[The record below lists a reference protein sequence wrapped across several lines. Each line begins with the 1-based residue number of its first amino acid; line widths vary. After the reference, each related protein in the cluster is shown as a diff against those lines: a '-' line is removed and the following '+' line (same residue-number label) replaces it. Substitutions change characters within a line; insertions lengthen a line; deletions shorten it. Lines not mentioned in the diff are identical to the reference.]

1 MYENPAV
8 FSSEDISAP
17 RRAAQ
22 FLMPRIDFSDP
33 GSIERAQRLVR
44 DFAVCGFIVFNG
56 DVDLVRKTT
65 RKLASISEF
74 PLLFG
79 CDVERGLGQRVSGGT
94 LFPFAMAQGAIDD
107 EAALRRQA
115 VITAREMKYC
125 GLNLAFAPVLD
136 VNTEPLNPII
146 NARAFSDDPALV
158 SRLGGIFAETIQK
171 EGVLACAKHFPGHG
185 ATREDSH
192 VSLPVVESSLERL
205 MESDLPPF
213 KEAIAKRLHCVMPAH
228 VCFPAIDPLGVPATL
243 SESVL
248 RDLLRERLGFNGL
261 VVSDSFR
268 MDALGGD
275 EREEENI
282 LAALAAGVDIVLD
295 PRDPEGF
302 LERQAESEFFQAP
315 ARVESLSRIFYAKKL
330 FASGK
335 EEIPPP
341 DFEGNAGQAMEI
353 SSRAACVFRG
363 GSLQGAGV
371 SVLHFGKEGSEEIL
385 DGLCEALSEKKVTVK
400 KCFCWP
406 ETPELDASSSL
417 VCVLSAAPAAW
428 TEDCIIPPAVADYVN
443 SFSSFSGEKILL
455 ALGSPYTAA
464 EFSFFDTVI
473 SLFDSSRAAGRAAAE
488 ILTGK
493 RTSTARLPV
502 RAGK

>member
-8 FSSEDISAP
+8 FSSKNLSAP

-22 FLMPRIDFSDP
+22 FLMPRIDFSDT
-33 GSIERAQRLVR
+33 GSIERAERLVR

-56 DVDLVRKTT
+56 DVDLVRQTT
-65 RKLASISEF
+65 RKLVSISEF
-74 PLLFG
+74 PLFFG

-107 EAALRRQA
+107 EAALRGQA
-115 VITAREMKYC
+115 IITAREMKYC

-146 NARAFSDDPALV
+146 NVRAFSDDPALV
-158 SRLGGIFAETIQK
+158 SKLGGVFAETIQK

-185 ATREDSH
+185 ATLEDSH
-192 VSLPVVESSLERL
+192 ARLPRVTKSLERL

-228 VCFPAIDPLGVPATL
+228 VCFPALDPLGAPATL

-268 MDALGGD
+268 MDALGGE

-302 LERQAESEFFQAP
+302 LERQAENEFFQDP
-315 ARVESLSRIFYAKKL
+315 ARAESLSRIFYAKKL
-330 FASGK
+330 FASGGD
-335 EEIPPP
+335 EIPAP

-353 SSRAACVFRG
+353 SRRAACVFRG
-363 GSLQGAGV
+363 GVLRGAEV
-371 SVLHFGKEGSEEIL
+371 SVLHFGKEGSDEIL
-385 DGLCEALSEKKVTVK
+385 DGLCEGFSEKKVTVK
-400 KCFCWP
+400 RRFCCP
-406 ETPELDASSSL
+406 ETPDLDVSSSF
-417 VCVLSAAPAAW
+417 VCVLSATPEAW
-428 TEDCIIPPAVADYVN
+428 TENCIVPPVIADYVN

-455 ALGSPYTAA
+455 TFGSPYPAA
-464 EFSFFDTVI
+464 EFPFFDTVI

-493 RTSTARLPV
+493 RVPTARLPV
-502 RAGK
+502 RIAK

>member
-8 FSSEDISAP
+8 FSSKDLSAP

-22 FLMPRIDFSDP
+22 FLMPRIDFSDA
-33 GSIERAQRLVR
+33 GSVKRAERLVR

-56 DVDLVRKTT
+56 DVNLVRETT

-74 PLLFG
+74 PLFFG

-107 EAALRRQA
+107 EGILRRQA

-185 ATREDSH
+185 ATLEDSH
-192 VSLPVVESSLERL
+192 VRLPIVNRSLERL

-213 KEAIAKRLHCVMPAH
+213 QEAIAKRLHCVMPAH
-228 VCFPAIDPLGVPATL
+228 VCFPALDPLGVPATL
-243 SESVL
+243 SEPIL
-248 RDLLRERLGFNGL
+248 RDLLRGRLGFNGL

-282 LAALAAGVDIVLD
+282 LAALAGGVDIVLD

-302 LERQAESEFFQAP
+302 LKRRAGDDFFQDP
-315 ARVESLSRIFYAKKL
+315 ARGESLSRISYAKGL
-330 FASGK
+330 VASGG
-335 EEIPPP
+335 EEIPAP
-341 DFEGNAGQAMEI
+341 DFGRNAGQAMDI
-353 SSRAACVFRG
+353 SRRAVCVLRG
-363 GSLQGAGV
+363 GGLRGAKV
-371 SVLHFGKEGSEEIL
+371 SVFHFGKENTDELLGGFCE
-385 DGLCEALSEKKVTVK
+385 GLSGEGVTVE
-400 KCFCWP
+400 KCSHWP
-406 ETPELDASSSL
+406 DTLEPQASSSL
-417 VCVLSAAPAAW
+417 VCVLSAAPAGW
-428 TEDCIIPPAVADYVN
+428 TENCIIPPAAADYIN
-443 SFSSFSGEKILL
+443 DLSLFPGEKILL
-455 ALGSPYTAA
+455 TSGSPYPAA
-464 EFSFFDTVI
+464 EFPFFDTVV

-488 ILTGK
+488 ILAGE
-493 RTSTARLPV
+493 RVSSARLPV
-502 RAGK
+502 KTAP

>member
-8 FSSEDISAP
+8 FSSEDLPAP
-17 RRAAQ
+17 LRAAQ
-22 FLMPRIDFSDP
+22 FLMPRIDFSDA
-33 GSIERAQRLVR
+33 GSVERAERLVR

-56 DVDLVRKTT
+56 DIDVVRETT
-65 RKLASISEF
+65 RKLSSISEF
-74 PLLFG
+74 PLFFG

-107 EAALRRQA
+107 EEILRRQA

-146 NARAFSDDPALV
+146 NVRAFSDDPALV

-185 ATREDSH
+185 ATLEDSH
-192 VSLPVVESSLERL
+192 VRLPVVKKSLERL
-205 MESDLPPF
+205 MESDIPPF
-213 KEAIAKRLHCVMPAH
+213 QEAIAKRLHCVMPAH
-228 VCFPAIDPLGVPATL
+228 VCFPALDPLGVPATL
-243 SESVL
+243 SEPVL

-302 LERQAESEFFQAP
+302 LKRQAENEFFQDS
-315 ARVESLSRIFYAKKL
+315 ARGESLSRISYAKGL

-335 EEIPPP
+335 EDVPAP
-341 DFEGNAGQAMEI
+341 DFEENAAQAI
-353 SSRAACVFRG
+353 DVSRRAACVFRG
-363 GSLQGAGV
+363 GVLRGAEV
-371 SVLHFGKEGSEEIL
+371 SVLHFGKEGSDEIL
-385 DGLCEALSEKKVTVK
+385 DGLCEGLLEKKVTVK
-400 KCFCWP
+400 RRFCWP
-406 ETPELDASSSL
+406 ETPEFDVSSSL
-417 VCVLSAAPAAW
+417 VCVLSAAPAGW
-428 TEDCIIPPAVADYVN
+428 TENCIVPPAIADYVN

-455 ALGSPYTAA
+455 AFGSPYPAA

-493 RTSTARLPV
+493 RVSSARLPV
-502 RAGK
+502 RIDK